1 MKNKKEDNVY
11 RVMLEDEWEE
21 FKKNKKFFGNKLDT
35 QSGFIHLST
44 KGQLKKT
51 IDKYYKKENSF
62 VILEFATVDFKKKL
76 KWEISRDNQL
86 FPHLYGFIDYFNVKK
101 VKLTNKIL

>member
-11 RVMLEDEWEE
+11 RVMLEDEWKE

-44 KGQLKKT
+44 KGQLKKLL
-51 IDKYYKKENSF
+51 IN
-62 VILEFATVDFKKKL
+62 IIKKKIVL
-76 KWEISRDNQL
+76 LSLNLLQL
-86 FPHLYGFIDYFNVKK
+86 
-101 VKLTNKIL
+101 ILRKN